1 MFSRSMEHREIDD
14 EGVAFARNN
23 VLSNHLVGS
32 GIWNFSKVKFWWKD
46 MSLDL
51 IFCDLASVELFYEV
65 LLQGSHGVVLL
76 QMGEDLFRTD
86 GDLAINEVASKFILS
101 CLSLERNMLFVELIR
116 WWLTYASLVLAI
128 VEYLSSLLVK

>member
-1 MFSRSMEHREIDD
+1 
-14 EGVAFARNN
+14 
-23 VLSNHLVGS
+23 
-32 GIWNFSKVKFWWKD
+32 

-116 WWLTYASLVLAI
+116 
-128 VEYLSSLLVK
+128 